1 MQSENRELFQAKW
14 GERRRHTSFTCET
27 QDSVEKPP
35 NQGLMLNGHWAR
47 NRKHRGPRE
56 AATQQLIFILKQE
69 LPCDSNLRAM
79 CGSYLGIYLEI
90 PYEWMMGDVIHN
102 KDYTPQLPVMSEI
115 TTAVLCCIYVWNTEG
130 YTFVHA
136 DNYTPYRNMEKLQN
150 EKSTQKVT
158 VSRQTQKSS

>member
-35 NQGLMLNGHWAR
+35 NQELMLNGHWAR

-90 PYEWMMGDVIHN
+90 PYEWMNEWWGMSFITKTIFHN
-102 KDYTPQLPVMSEI
+102 YQSCLRLQLQYC
-115 TTAVLCCIYVWNTEG
+115 AV
-130 YTFVHA
+130 
-136 DNYTPYRNMEKLQN
+136 NMFE
-150 EKSTQKVT
+150 TQKVILLCT
-158 VSRQTQKSS
+158 PIITHHTETWKSFRMKNQHKK